1 MHNGKVKKNI
11 PKTTQVKATR
21 PGERLFV
28 DISSM
33 KNRSLGGSKFW
44 ALVVDNFSDCILG
57 KFFSKKSDLSKN
69 IIPILK
75 QLFVKG
81 KEVKYIRCDNA
92 GENKTIEKQCI
103 AEGLD
108 ITFEYTAPCS
118 PQFNGRVERKFP
130 TLYGKMRATFIHAG
144 IRDADSKSYWCECAN
159 TLIKIENILI
169 KSKDDKSTSKKI
181 IKG

>member
-1 MHNGKVKKNI
+1 MQWESQNKKRI

-33 KNRSLGGSKFW
+33 KNRNLGGSKFW
-44 ALVVDNFSDCILG
+44 ALVVDDFSDFLWG
-57 KFFSKKSDLSKN
+57 KFSSKKSDLSKN

-81 KEVKYIRCDNA
+81 KEVKYMRCDNA
-92 GENKTIEKQCI
+92 GENRRLEKQCI
-103 AEGLD
+103 NEGLD
-108 ITFEYTAPCS
+108 ITFEYTAPHS
-118 PQFNGRVERKFP
+118 PQFNRRVERKFP

-144 IRDADSKSYWCECAN
+144 ITHDEAQRYWCECAN
-159 TLIKIENILI
+159 TLINIENILG
-169 KSKDDKSTSKKI
+169 KSKDDKSASKK
-181 IKG
+181 